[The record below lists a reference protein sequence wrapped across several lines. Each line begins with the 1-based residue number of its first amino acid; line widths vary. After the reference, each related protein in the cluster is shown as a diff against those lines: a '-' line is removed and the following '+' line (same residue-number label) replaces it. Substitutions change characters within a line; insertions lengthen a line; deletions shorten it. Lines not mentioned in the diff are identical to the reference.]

1 MNRMRG
7 KGAVLL
13 LVSLCPIILAGCRP
27 EETTTAERP
36 AAEPAATQPT
46 AQPAANS
53 SAAACAASP
62 AWATQPNPPKD
73 VPANAPNCMFHQ
85 FSWQWFLKLVSP
97 LQAGSPQRVFEDKTQ
112 YPVLGVDLCPGAELS
127 SVQLPQ
133 ESRGLGV
140 RIRKQEGPAPFN
152 FVLPED
158 IDQAGSNQPL
168 YDKNGKVV
176 YYNTQY
182 TPNECGLKQG
192 IDSGFPANVTE
203 LKLAWRQI
211 TPAEAGR
218 YYTIQATIQGS
229 SGSQQVLLGLVG
241 FHLVKNTPN
250 HPEFIW
256 ASFEHVDNAPDCD
269 GTSAPPAAGW
279 SFTSAE
285 CAACLNNPYAGNCG
299 NILIDT
305 CRFNAYQDPPKK
317 TNICRAIPNGGGGL
331 ENQTNIEGLNAQMA
345 SILSSLPPGSPMSV
359 FRNYFLAGTL
369 WIKNP
374 NSPIGPWLQDG
385 STTLLNTTME
395 SYDQLGGANNTAA
408 NCFSC
413 HNFNGA
419 ENTTAISHILP
430 IPAAQKRIGG
440 GTQAKK

>member
-1 MNRMRG
+1 
-7 KGAVLL
+7 
-13 LVSLCPIILAGCRP
+13 LAGCRP

-36 AAEPAATQPT
+36 TTEPSATQPT

-62 AWATQPNPPKD
+62 LWATNPNPPGD
-73 VPANAPNCMFHQ
+73 VPKNALNCQFHQ
-85 FSWQWFLKLVSP
+85 FSWQWFMKLVSP
-97 LQAGSPQRVFEDKTQ
+97 LQSGSNQRVFEDKTQ
-112 YPVLGVDLCPGAELS
+112 YPVLGVDLCPGAELTS
-127 SVQLPQ
+127 SIQLPP
-133 ESRGLGV
+133 ESRGLGI
-140 RIRKQEGPAPFN
+140 RIHKQQGPAPFP
-152 FVLPED
+152 FILPED

-168 YDKNGKVV
+168 YDRNGKVV
-176 YYNTQY
+176 YYNAQY

-203 LKLAWRQI
+203 LKLSWRQI
-211 TPAEAGR
+211 DPVEAGR

-241 FHLVKNTPN
+241 FHIVKNTPN
-250 HPEFIW
+250 HPEFLW

-269 GTSAPPAAGW
+269 GTSTPPASGW

-299 NILIDT
+299 NFLIDT
-305 CRFNAYQDPPKK
+305 CRFNVYQDPSQGKK
-317 TNICRAIPNGGGGL
+317 TNICRAIPNGGGSL

-395 SYDQLGGANNTAA
+395 SYDQLGGPNTTAA

-430 IPAAQKRIGG
+430 IPSAQKRIGG
-440 GTQAKK
+440 AAQAKK